1 MKMKITKIML
11 VALTFFSLT
20 SNAQEQEQYDC
31 SFYYREALFYLKGDE
46 YTKKDPEKA
55 IEYLKPCARKGFDKA
70 QLLLGRLYSFEN
82 TEEADKK
89 AFDLIKKAAE
99 QKNAI
104 AMADLGIMFK
114 YGRGCKLNFNKARKW
129 FKKSAKLGND
139 KAAYSLGYLYLK
151 GLGNVTQNYE
161 EATKWFK
168 KSNYS
173 MAKYWL
179 GVCYYK
185 GYGVAKNIQKANKL
199 LETNFKTTS
208 TLPVALVKENDLEV
222 GNIKDVSIINE
233 EDNNSILAISEENL
247 IGKWKGKLVQLDWSE
262 SAIEDKNDIY
272 LEVKLDAVSDELF
285 AVINYKGEVVED
297 KIIKLDNSIYFDN
310 TFIELSHESFNNE
323 IPKSLSHQLL
333 SGDLQLKTLKNT
345 PYLTIKIN
353 SYVNEWNEKGAPISL
368 VLTKEVG
375 GENSKEELSDEALK
389 ALSEQEDS
397 FIKLY
402 PNPFERDLIISYKLN
417 NVART
422 KVQVNDLYG
431 NVISIIENEKVK
443 EKGEYRY
450 FFNGSELKKGV
461 YVVNVVVNNKNN
473 TRVIIKK

>member
-1 MKMKITKIML
+1 ML

-55 IEYLKPCARKGFDKA
+55 IEYLKPCAKKGFDNA

-114 YGRGCKLNFNKARKW
+114 YGRGCKLSFNKARKW
-129 FKKSAKLGND
+129 FKKSVKLGND

-151 GLGNVTQNYE
+151 GLGNVAQDYE

-168 KSNYS
+168 KSDYS

-185 GYGVAKNIQKANKL
+185 GYGVTKNIPKANEL
-199 LETNFKTTS
+199 LETNFKTTNM
-208 TLPVALVKENDLEV
+208 LPVTLVKEKDLEV
-222 GNIKDVSIINE
+222 GDIEDVSIINE
-233 EDNNSILAISEENL
+233 EDNNSILAVSEENL

-262 SAIEDKNDIY
+262 SAVEDKSDVS
-272 LEVKLDAVSDELF
+272 LEVKLDAVSGELF
-285 AVINYKGEVVED
+285 AVINFKGNVIED

-353 SYVNEWNEKGAPISL
+353 SYINEWNEKGAPISL

-375 GENSKEELSDEALK
+375 AENSKEELSDVALK
-389 ALSEQEDS
+389 ELSEQEDS

-417 NVART
+417 DAART
-422 KVQVNDLYG
+422 KVQINDLYG
-431 NVISIIENEKVK
+431 NVISIIENEEIK

-450 FFNGSELKKGV
+450 FFNGSELKKGI
-461 YVVNVVVNNKNN
+461 YVISVVVNNKNN